1 MISDEEI
8 IKGCIDGNKKFQ
20 RLLYEK
26 YASRMLGVC
35 IRYFRDIEEAEDAL
49 QEGFIKVFNNI
60 SKFRFEGSFEGWIR
74 RIMINTALNYYR
86 SNLKHYFH
94 SDVDESEDKVVLDY
108 EFNDVFYVEDLLKIV
123 KELPTG
129 YQMIFNLFEIEGY
142 SHKEIAKQLKI
153 SKNTS
158 KSQLLK
164 ARKLLQK
171 KLALLKKHENIEKNN
186 EI

>member
-1 MISDEEI
+1 MVSDDEI
-8 IKGCIDGNKKFQ
+8 IRGCIGGERKFQ
-20 RLLYEK
+20 RLLFDK
-26 YASRMLGVC
+26 YAATMLGVC
-35 IRYFRDIEEAEDAL
+35 IRYFRNIEEAEDAM
-49 QEGFIKVFNNI
+49 QEGFIKVYANI
-60 SKFRFEGSFEGWIR
+60 DKFRFEGSFEGWIR

-94 SDVDESEDKVVLDY
+94 SDIEETEDRVILEK
-108 EFNDVFYVEDLLKIV
+108 EFNQDFYVEDLLKIV
-123 KELPTG
+123 RDLPPG

-142 SHKEIAKQLKI
+142 SHKEIAEILNI

-171 KLALLKKHENIEKNN
+171 KLLQLSKQEGVEKKNEK
-186 EI
+186 

>member
-8 IKGCIDGNKKFQ
+8 IKGCIDGDKKFQ
-20 RLLYEK
+20 YLLYKK
-26 YASRMLGVC
+26 YAPSMLGVC
-35 IRYFRDIEEAEDAL
+35 IRYFKDTEEAEDAL
-49 QEGFIKVFNNI
+49 QEGFIKVFKNI
-60 SKFRFEGSFEGWIR
+60 KKFRFEGSFEGWIR

-94 SDVDESEDKVVLDY
+94 SDITENENKIVFDKD
-108 EFNDVFYVEDLLKIV
+108 FNQDFYVEDLLKIV
-123 KELPTG
+123 RDLPPG
-129 YQMIFNLFEIEGY
+129 YRMIFNLFEIEGY
-142 SHKEIAKQLKI
+142 SHKEIAAKMNI

-171 KLALLKKHENIEKNN
+171 KLTLLSNHENVEVR
-186 EI
+186 

>member
-8 IKGCIDGNKKFQ
+8 IKGCIDGDKKFQ
-20 RLLYEK
+20 HLLYEK
-26 YASRMLGVC
+26 YASSMLGVC
-35 IRYFRDIEEAEDAL
+35 IRYFKDTEEAEDAL
-49 QEGFIKVFNNI
+49 QEGFIKVFKNI
-60 SKFRFEGSFEGWIR
+60 KKFRFEGSFEGWIR

-94 SDVDESEDKVVLDY
+94 SDITENENKIVFDKD
-108 EFNDVFYVEDLLKIV
+108 FNQDFYVEDLLKIV
-123 KELPTG
+123 RDLPPG
-129 YQMIFNLFEIEGY
+129 YRMIFNLFEIEGY
-142 SHKEIAKQLKI
+142 SHKEIATQMKI

-171 KLALLKKHENIEKNN
+171 KLALLSKHENVEVR
-186 EI
+186 

>member
-8 IKGCIDGNKKFQ
+8 IKGCIDGDKKFQ

-26 YASRMLGVC
+26 YASSMLGVC
-35 IRYFRDIEEAEDAL
+35 IRYFKDTEEAEDAL
-49 QEGFIKVFNNI
+49 QEGFIKVFKNI
-60 SKFRFEGSFEGWIR
+60 KKFRFEGSFEGWIR

-94 SDVDESEDKVVLDY
+94 SDITENENKIVFDKD
-108 EFNDVFYVEDLLKIV
+108 FNQDFYVEDLLKIV
-123 KELPTG
+123 RDLPPG
-129 YQMIFNLFEIEGY
+129 YRMIFNLFEIEGY
-142 SHKEIAKQLKI
+142 SHKEIATQMKI

-171 KLALLKKHENIEKNN
+171 KLALLSKHENVEVR
-186 EI
+186 

>member
-1 MISDEEI
+1 MISDDEI
-8 IKGCIDGNKKFQ
+8 IKGCIDGDKKFQ

-26 YASRMLGVC
+26 YASVMLGVC

-49 QEGFIKVFNNI
+49 QEGFIKVYTNI
-60 SKFRFEGSFEGWIR
+60 DKFRFEGSFEGWIR

-94 SDVDESEDKVVLDY
+94 SDVEDREDKIDFDKD
-108 EFNDVFYVEDLLKIV
+108 FNQDFYVEDLLKIV
-123 KELPTG
+123 RDLPPG

-142 SHKEIAKQLKI
+142 SHKEIAEQLNI

-171 KLALLKKHENIEKNN
+171 KLALLSIKENIKENN
-186 EI
+186 EK